1 MVKEYHRLVRNNE
14 PQELARMGA
23 KVRYSKLDSGL
34 YEMEL
39 LDNLE
44 GVLTKL
50 KNSSESI
57 GDYADAMELLKS
69 IAEAR
74 GIERSI
80 IDNEFD
86 RKNAILGGY
95 SQKNYVIDVDTL

>member
-1 MVKEYHRLVRNNE
+1 MIKEYHRLVRNKE

-39 LDNLE
+39 LNNLE
-44 GVLTKL
+44 GLLTKL

-57 GDYADAMELLKS
+57 GDYADAIELLKS

-86 RKNAILGGY
+86 RKNEILGGY